1 MTRIILL
8 DLDGVLIQ
16 PGGYRAALRATVQHF
31 IGPLPDI
38 HDEMLVDLENRG
50 ITSEWD
56 MSPLI
61 IAAYWEDILSRQPM
75 SGLPSDVST
84 AANEINNRS
93 TVEAPTHLEVPE
105 IPLVADQYPS
115 ESAFHAGC
123 FPSIPDELR
132 KNLLTGTR
140 DIHHSHTMQI
150 FQQFA
155 LGSQT
160 FTETYHIP
168 AKVDSESF
176 LLTHDK
182 SNIDGEIR
190 SALRRAGHYL
200 AGFTSR
206 PSAPP
211 REIVDSN
218 SGYAPE
224 AELALKLAGL
234 TDIPL
239 IAFGKL
245 EYLARQYDLDPATLV
260 KPSPVHAL
268 AGILAAWSGNEW
280 LSLQAAS
287 HWRETGSLNG
297 AFRQLPKAFEL
308 IVLED
313 TMAGIRSVRSAGEVL
328 RQSGYDV
335 YFRPLGMTST
345 NPGKA
350 SAFEQAGVQYHQD
363 WKSLVQE
370 LS

>member
-1 MTRIILL
+1 MIRIILL

-31 IGPLPDI
+31 IGPRLDI

-61 IAAYWEDILSRQPM
+61 LAAYWEDILSRQPM
-75 SGLPSDVST
+75 PDLPPDVS
-84 AANEINNRS
+84 AAADEINSRY
-93 TVEAPTHLEVPE
+93 TVEAPTRLEVSE
-105 IPLVADQYPS
+105 IPLVAGQYPS
-115 ESAFHAGC
+115 ESALRAGR
-123 FPSIPDELR
+123 FASIPDELR

-155 LGSQT
+155 LGSRT
-160 FTETYHIP
+160 FTETYQLP
-168 AKVDSESF
+168 AKVDTGSF

-182 SNIDGEIR
+182 SNIDDEVR
-190 SALRRAGHYL
+190 SALRQAGHCL

-211 REIVDSN
+211 REIAGSS

-245 EYLARQYDLDPATLV
+245 EYLARQYNLDPATLV

-268 AGILAAWSGNEW
+268 AGILAAWTGNEW
-280 LSLQAAS
+280 PSLQAAN

-297 AFRQLPKAFEL
+297 TFRPLPKAFEL

-313 TMAGIRSVRSAGEVL
+313 TMAGIRSVRSAGEVI
-328 RQSGYDV
+328 RQSGFDV
-335 YFRPLGMTST
+335 HFRPLGMTLMNT
-345 NPGKA
+345 RKA
-350 SAFEQAGVQYHQD
+350 SAFEQAGVPYHQD
-363 WKSLVQE
+363 WKSLIKE
-370 LS
+370 LA